1 MIDVEA
7 TYALILDF
15 FVVNQ
20 IAIFFSLGSILIY
33 FLIIFVD
40 KLIQN
45 KSKKKSVNF
54 TSDQS
59 ISEVDKGI
67 SSLDQALHDKIIN
80 EEEYEKFKSDLMN
93 KEQK

>member
-80 EEEYEKFKSDLMN
+80 EEEYEKFKSDLIN